1 MSLSKKFRAYTVTF
15 TLLFSI
21 LSFSVFN
28 INYVRAQ
35 PFDEDIDLINLID
48 TFLEYIDFND
58 PLNPHPFRYV
68 GVWDCNKTTTIKG
81 EITFNL
87 YFTSPLRTRVD
98 FLNFRDSLNISIY
111 YKNING
117 SIEIL
122 KNGNKSYVELQ
133 PNLKGKLV
141 QSTEVSLKNIN
152 QTINDGESIIFTV
165 EVIQSEKPLKEKV
178 EKNVYLFEGLVNWL
192 KTNENPEY
200 VEWGIMID
208 DLLNKSKEFAQI
220 LGISEEL
227 LGEKI
232 GELFNVLFSSAFF
245 YGSDSY
251 PSSISFKTTE
261 DDNKKLYFREDPSEF
276 QYGFY
281 SFIAS
286 TIGTEFPY
294 EKNINETKPDDSS
307 NHSWP
312 PIAAIGEAVN
322 LLFSNETELENNTT
336 NSDINDVILWA
347 VVWILKTLKEREI
360 ISENV
365 LTYYLHNDNIMN
377 EIKSTDIKTIRTTLS
392 NEPVI
397 FKGDSFVR
405 NIIIENATAELYLY
419 YPRFLPLRS
428 VEINVTLKNGEII
441 IASDTKEI
449 QGSGLNEILGPNS
462 PTVFYFE
469 KFKENQI
476 WYDKDI
482 ILEISVSNKPAP
494 SFLNPV
500 IINYNSINYPS
511 SLILRYRETDNVQIG
526 EVIDKTVYAGGSA
539 EYLINVTSR
548 YMEDE
553 INITVEEEEIV
564 GNWTIDYYPKSV
576 NIGENGSV
584 TINLFVNST
593 AKDDSAYNS
602 DKINLLINASGKTG
616 FSRKSTNVSV
626 SFEAVEYNI
635 EIIAPDGL
643 KIQHGTEGI
652 YQFIVRNR
660 NKGFIA
666 DNYIIEVTSEHDL
679 SLSYNTYIGTKSK
692 PLDVY
697 NENDIQPAEAVLN
710 VTVFVPW
717 YTDLSS
723 DVLTFNISSQHSLDY
738 LNDYYNK
745 TNVTTKIVKPNIL
758 ESVYKLFESA
768 AQKIGLRGW
777 YAGWTLIGTILL
789 LLLIIVIF
797 FLIIKRRK
805 FVELICLDRIKEIK
819 PDEKAEFEI
828 TVKNLFKNVLTYELK
843 TIINSSMEGFDVSLD
858 TTQAIIES
866 KQSTKIKLIV
876 KPTDYVKKDD
886 WIEVKVVA
894 KALNKKKPGEIS
906 TVTTIKDS
914 ETKLHISSV
923 FHWPRVFKK
932 DDRVETSFKLLNI
945 GNVSARNISVILYVN
960 GEEKNKVEDI
970 TIPCG
975 GYADISIP
983 WIAVKGKN
991 EVYIVVK

>member
-1 MSLSKKFRAYTVTF
+1 MSISKKFRAYTVTF

-21 LSFSVFN
+21 LSLSIFN
-28 INYVRAQ
+28 INYVKAQ
-35 PFDEDIDLINLID
+35 PFDEDTDLSNLID

-87 YFTSPLRTRVD
+87 YFSSPLRTRAD
-98 FLNFRDSLNISIY
+98 FWNNRDSVNISVY
-111 YKNING
+111 HKNING

-133 PNLKGKLV
+133 PNLIGEVV

-152 QTINDGESIIFTV
+152 QTVDDGESLIFVV
-165 EVIQSEKPLKEKV
+165 EIIQSKKPWQDFIEKK
-178 EKNVYLFEGLVNWL
+178 VYLLDSIVDWL

-200 VEWGIMID
+200 AEWGIMIE
-208 DLLNKSKEFAQI
+208 DLLNQSKEIAQI
-220 LGISEEL
+220 LGISEEII
-227 LGEKI
+227 GEKI

-251 PSSISFKTTE
+251 PSSVSFKTSE
-261 DDNKKLYFREDPSEF
+261 DDNKKLYFREDPSEL
-276 QYGFY
+276 QYGYY
-281 SFIAS
+281 SLIAS
-286 TIGTEFPY
+286 TIGSEFPY
-294 EKNINETKPDDSS
+294 EKNINETKPNDSS

-322 LLFSNETELENNTT
+322 LLFSNETDLENNTT
-336 NSDINDVILWA
+336 NSDLNDVILWA

-360 ISENV
+360 ISGNV
-365 LTYYLHNDNIMN
+365 LTYYLHNNNIMN
-377 EIKSTDIKTIRTTLS
+377 EIKSTDSKTIRTTLS
-392 NEPVI
+392 NEPVT

-405 NIIIENATAELYLY
+405 NMIIENATAELYVY
-419 YPRFLPLRS
+419 YPKILPIQS
-428 VEINVTLKNGEII
+428 IEINVTLKNGDTI

-449 QGSGLNEILGPNS
+449 GGSGLNEILGPNS

-476 WYDKDI
+476 WYDEDI
-482 ILEISVSNKPAP
+482 VLEISASNKPALSLKP
-494 SFLNPV
+494 L
-500 IINYNSINYPS
+500 INYNSINYPS
-511 SLILRYRETDNVQIG
+511 SLVLKYQETDNVKIG
-526 EVIDKTVYAGGSA
+526 EVKDKPVYASGSA
-539 EYLINVTSR
+539 EYFINVTSR
-548 YMEDE
+548 YREDK
-553 INITVEEEEIV
+553 INITVEEQESV
-564 GNWTIDYYPKSV
+564 GNWTIYYYPKSV
-576 NIGENGSV
+576 NIGENGSAA
-584 TINLFVNST
+584 IHLFVNST
-593 AKDDSAYNS
+593 AKDDSAYNR
-602 DKINLLINASGKTG
+602 DKIDLLINATGKTG
-616 FSRKSTNVSV
+616 FSSKSTNVSV

-635 EIIAPDGL
+635 EIITPDGL
-643 KIQHGTEGI
+643 KIKHGSEGT

-666 DNYIIEVTSEHDL
+666 DNYIIEVTSEHNL

-697 NENDIQPAEAVLN
+697 NKEDDEPAEAILN

-717 YTDLSS
+717 YTDVSS
-723 DVLTFNISSQHSLDY
+723 DVLTFNISSQHSLNY
-738 LNDYYNK
+738 LNEYYNE
-745 TNVTTKIVKPNIL
+745 TNVTTKIVTPNIL
-758 ESVYKLFESA
+758 ESVYKLFDSA
-768 AQKIGLRGW
+768 AQKIGLSGW
-777 YAGWTLIGTILL
+777 YAGWTLIGTILV

-797 FLIIKRRK
+797 LVLLKRRK
-805 FVELICLDRIKEIK
+805 FVELICLERIKEIK
-819 PDEKAEFEI
+819 PDEKAEYEI
-828 TVKNLFKNVLTYELK
+828 TIKNPCKNVLTYELK
-843 TIINSSMEGFDVSLD
+843 TMINSSVEGFDVSLD

-886 WIEVKVVA
+886 WIEVKVIA
-894 KALNKKKPGEIS
+894 KALNKKKPGKIS

-932 DDRVETSFKLLNI
+932 DDRVETSFKLVNK
-945 GNVSARNISVILYVN
+945 GDVSARNINVILYVN
-960 GEEKNKVEDI
+960 DEEKNKVEDI
-970 TIPCG
+970 TIPRG